1 VDLVYFLYRDLCLS
15 GSRGNQMSGVS
26 HPVFASSNG
35 LLDAIVSIKAEQ
47 KSLSSRLES
56 LLDELDRRVAAGQ
69 IDPGG
74 FSHNDWAFSYSEGK
88 RSWAYPAPVKTLEQQ
103 LKAAKKVAEADGS
116 ATASTDAPFWT
127 IKGPQS

>member
-1 VDLVYFLYRDLCLS
+1 
-15 GSRGNQMSGVS
+15 MSGVS

-35 LLDAIVSIKAEQ
+35 LLDAIVSLKAEQ
-47 KSLSSRLES
+47 KSIDGKLQALLE
-56 LLDELDRRVAAGQ
+56 ELDRRVAAGQ

-74 FSHNDWAFSYSEGK
+74 FSHNNWAFSYSEGR
-88 RSWAYPAPVKTLEQQ
+88 RSWVYPAPVKTLEQQ

-116 ATASTDAPFWT
+116 ATATTGAPFWT